1 MIGFHLYSY
10 EYSFGSQH
18 LRLKHSE
25 VKWLVF
31 QAGLE
36 DRVFSFRKLED
47 LIVFFWGEGLR
58 IRPLELKLA
67 QKQQPLHKMIHYKL
81 IKSWNMEQI
90 SDILDLPPQPKMPIT
105 TRIITF
111 FAGNPYKQSFVTVT
125 GWGVYQT
132 NIYSQCQDLWD
143 STRTAPC
150 RILRPTCW
158 RWVMTCTRT
167 CRAQH
172 KRKLRNELER
182 NRRDMQLQRLWLLC
196 NLIAGLKSASKRSFF
211 FLDDL
216 ALDYIYLWTWHF
228 AEEKNPPN
236 LYLPFQDQ

>member
-1 MIGFHLYSY
+1 MIGFHLYLY
-10 EYSFGSQH
+10 EYSFGLQH

-47 LIVFFWGEGLR
+47 LIVFLVWRVEDPTFGVETGIKAATVTQNDTL
-58 IRPLELKLA
+58 I
-67 QKQQPLHKMIHYKL
+67 IKL
-81 IKSWNMEQI
+81 IKSWNMEHI
-90 SDILDLPPQPKMPIT
+90 SDILDLPPQPRMPIT

-182 NRRDMQLQRLWLLC
+182 DRRDMQLQRLWLLC

-211 FLDDL
+211 FWM
-216 ALDYIYLWTWHF
+216 IWH
-228 AEEKNPPN
+228 
-236 LYLPFQDQ
+236 